1 MVLAR
6 VGTVPI
12 GSGVWAEDEEQV
24 WILAEVMR
32 QESTRLTVRSK
43 ETGAE
48 LQIDLVRVIHHHH
61 HHHFMTAVMLFV
73 YCQLRVFTGSGMES
87 DERSPI
93 SSTRTPQTQQNIKTV
108 F

>member
-6 VGTVPI
+6 AGTVPI
-12 GSGVWAEDEEQV
+12 GSGVWAEDEAQV

-32 QESTRLTVRSK
+32 QESTRLTVRNK
-43 ETGAE
+43 KTGAE

-93 SSTRTPQTQQNIKTV
+93 SSTRTPQTAEH
-108 F
+108 